1 MFICKSHARSL
12 PHTVTAAVN
21 LVRLSPPEVPIRNTL
36 KSAMNALLRT
46 AALIDALNE
55 KTGRI
60 ACWLVLMACVISA
73 GNAMLRYGFSI
84 SSNAWLEIQWYL
96 FGGIVMLGAANTLKT
111 NQHVRVDV
119 LYSRY
124 SERTRLWVDLLG
136 GLLFLL
142 PMVVMIGWLSWPM
155 FANAYAIGEV
165 SSNAGGLLRWP
176 VKLLVPLGF
185 LLLALQ
191 GISEIIK
198 RIAALCGRT
207 SLDANYERP
216 LQ

>member
-1 MFICKSHARSL
+1 
-12 PHTVTAAVN
+12 
-21 LVRLSPPEVPIRNTL
+21 
-36 KSAMNALLRT
+36 MNALLRT
-46 AALIDALNE
+46 ASLIDALN
-55 KTGRI
+55 GRI
-60 ACWLVLMACVISA
+60 GRLAAWLVLIACAISA
-73 GNAMLRYGFSI
+73 GNALLRYGFSI

-96 FGGIVMLGAANTLKT
+96 FGGMVMLGAANTLQT

-136 GLLFLL
+136 GLLFLM
-142 PMVVMIGWLSWPM
+142 PMAAIIGWLSWPM
-155 FANAYAIGEV
+155 FINAYTIGEV
-165 SSNAGGLLRWP
+165 SGNAGGLLRWP

-185 LLLALQ
+185 LLLILQ

-198 RIAALCGRT
+198 RAAALSGHS
-207 SLDANYERP
+207 SLDARYERP